1 MPTARLIQTSPDG
14 LRLADVAAPAFQPDL
29 PNWYQG
35 QAIVLEPTVRYQRW
49 LGFGGSFTESA
60 AWTLSHPVSYTHLRA
75 HET

>member
-35 QAIVLEPTVRYQRW
+35 QAIVLEPAVLRPPQTIISV
-49 LGFGGSFTESA
+49 
-60 AWTLSHPVSYTHLRA
+60 PVQTA
-75 HET
+75 V